1 MDDVMRSLGSVVAA
15 VAMPP
20 PTSVARAA
28 MASTDEPAPPVEES
42 RLMWLAAVDD
52 EEASD
57 ILAEEKR
64 ATAAAT
70 RQRREAVLRTSPD
83 GSPAVPFELAIN
95 FAPVP
100 TLAALKG
107 YKPIFDSVWMLRN
120 TSTWP
125 QTACN
130 VKRRKLNDLNI
141 DCTLAGPG
149 AERGTNAT
157 MKTWAPRTRT
167 VCSFAKFVGES
178 MCVHPG
184 KPRPTDAEID
194 RGVAKFFCCLNAS
207 TIQVITRFLDCRRRG
222 YPIAGGEDSVSAV
235 TMTGYTSALSFLF
248 GAAKTD
254 GPGGVDPFVID
265 CAGTTTPWG
274 PKGGHDFE
282 QEKKLRADP
291 GMHVGNPMA
300 GDNMKDFR
308 GATHKDARHGG
319 EHSLSSAPVTPA
331 IMSALHDELAVKH
344 LPSDSSS
351 GANSEQ
357 TTRQRAAATA
367 AERMAAT
374 QASVAQADLITY
386 ILYVFAF
393 ITLARPVTLAHLRF
407 GDVSYPDLMI
417 SNEYEVFNRCVL
429 LSYVAFL
436 LLFPGVVSWRGADLF
451 CSNWVCDTVVPTLLS
466 RAVFFECRHKH
477 YRYINLEL
485 RIVKTGTLTTD
496 VMTVRLYSY
505 FTVVSEHD
513 VRNVGAN
520 SYVHC
525 PCEHL
530 NVPQLFNSLLLFAS
544 SAPGVG
550 TDVGMLYLQPLF
562 PSLLSRSVS
571 GAVSLLKRRSETE
584 INTRFLADLSRVGLA
599 LMLGERAC
607 RMHGFRRGRAQVL
620 LDLTGKFE
628 LVMRLGGWTVTSTSV
643 IKYLSNMNARGT
655 LRSSLRSFRADEVTQ
670 IVAQLTST
678 YSRWTVGVVREV
690 VQRALG
696 EGGVVGRAACA
707 SIEQDSVKVLCTL
720 LCECVLA
727 LRHGKEGAA
736 ESDDDKATSDAED
749 AVDGE

>member
-107 YKPIFDSVWMLRN
+107 YKPIFVSVWMLRN

-417 SNEYEVFNRCVL
+417 SNEYEVFNR
-429 LSYVAFL
+429 
-436 LLFPGVVSWRGADLF
+436 
-451 CSNWVCDTVVPTLLS
+451 
-466 RAVFFECRHKH
+466 
-477 YRYINLEL
+477 YINLEL

-696 EGGVVGRAACA
+696 EGGVVDRAACA
-707 SIEQDSVKVLCTL
+707 SIEQDSVKILCTL